1 MRIQHLAAALG
12 PLAAA
17 TALALAATA
26 PAHAGNGAA
35 LPARARAAAACPEG
49 SVCFW
54 SKPEFDGQMRA
65 AQYPEHDCEA
75 TPFQPARSVYNN
87 SDETRSF
94 FAGPRCTVRVGTLQ
108 PGGSAR
114 SVSLASWGSVY

>member
-17 TALALAATA
+17 TALALAATV

-35 LPARARAAAACPEG
+35 LPARARATAACPEG

-54 SKPEFDGQMRA
+54 SQREFGGQMKAVRSP
-65 AQYPEHDCEA
+65 QQDCED

-87 SDETRSF
+87 SGETRTF
-94 FAGPRCTVRVGTLQ
+94 YAEPGCTVLVGTLQ

-114 SVSLASWGSVY
+114 SVSLSSWGSAY